1 MYHFW
6 PISLNVAMFGLT
18 FLWLSWI
25 PSPWVSLDSVTSPQP
40 LSLTPGDCLR
50 TSYWSPCFAL
60 FSLISWTIVNDCPV
74 QVWMFYALPDQGDI
88 PLNAWKL
95 KQRVRCLLEKKKI
108 EIKKKKKATEVS
120 KFYTVSQ
127 FLPQFHPKLSL
138 KESRF
143 SQKSSDLKIEHREI
157 KNQI

>member
-1 MYHFW
+1 MHHFW

-108 EIKKKKKATEVS
+108 EIKKKKKSNRGLKVLHCLAISASVS
-120 KFYTVSQ
+120 SKVVLERKQVFSEEFRSQ
-127 FLPQFHPKLSL
+127 NRTQG
-138 KESRF
+138 
-143 SQKSSDLKIEHREI
+143 
-157 KNQI
+157 N

>member
-1 MYHFW
+1 MHHFW

-95 KQRVRCLLEKKKI
+95 KQRVRCLLEKKKLKL
-108 EIKKKKKATEVS
+108 KKKKKQPRSQSFTLSSNFCLSFIQSCPWKKAGFLRRVQIS
-120 KFYTVSQ
+120 K
-127 FLPQFHPKLSL
+127 
-138 KESRF
+138 
-143 SQKSSDLKIEHREI
+143 
-157 KNQI
+157 